1 MILNITEIT
10 GYKNEFLG
18 TVIRKEGLIM
28 KDYSRFI
35 EQIDSLKNDIN
46 DKIKSFL
53 TNSQELKDFINFRNK
68 NFYHYSIRN
77 NVLIYR
83 QDKTASMI
91 AGFKRWQE
99 LGYNIKKGA
108 KSIKVLVPLISKREI
123 DGKEENHIYGYK
135 YANVFD
141 IKHTV
146 PTETAIEI
154 PTIDT
159 RMKIGNDKCNSTKL
173 FNKSREIVEQYL
185 PVKVVKEIEDRTSKG
200 MTDGKSIAIKKDKY
214 ISMCGTL
221 LHEFTHFLNH
231 FDKENKRSRN
241 QEEVEAEIGAM
252 LFGAYFNLNISGKYK
267 YIALWKNEDVRI
279 DEAFDVA
286 LSSFEQFL
294 YGFDNKKGLV
304 DLFKEEKQG
313 I

>member
-1 MILNITEIT
+1 MRINIPEIT

-18 TVIRKEGLIM
+18 TVLRKEGLIM
-28 KDYSRFI
+28 KDYSKFI
-35 EQIDSLKNDIN
+35 EQIDSLKGDIN
-46 DKIKSFL
+46 DKIKDFL

-91 AGFKRWQE
+91 ASFKRWQE
-99 LGYNIKKGA
+99 LGYSIKKGA
-108 KSIKVLVPLISKREI
+108 KAIKILVPLISKRKV
-123 DGKEENHIYGYK
+123 DGKEENHVYGYK

-146 PTETAIEI
+146 STENAVEI

-159 RMKIGNDKCNSTKL
+159 RMKIGNDKCNSMKL
-173 FNKSREIVEQYL
+173 FNKSKEIVEQYL
-185 PVKVVKEIEDRTSKG
+185 PVKVVKEIEDRTSRG
-200 MTDGKSIAIKKDKY
+200 MTDGKSITIKKDKF

-221 LHEFTHFLNH
+221 LHEFTHYLNH

-267 YIALWKNEDVRI
+267 YIALWQNKDVRI

-294 YGFDNKKGLV
+294 YGFDDKKGLV
-304 DLFKEEKQG
+304 DLLEDEK
-313 I
+313 

>member
-1 MILNITEIT
+1 MILNIQEIT

-18 TVIRKEGLIM
+18 TVIRKEEMIM
-28 KDYSRFI
+28 RDYSKFI
-35 EQIDSLKNDIN
+35 EQIDSLKSDIN
-46 DKIKSFL
+46 DKIKCFL
-53 TNSQELKDFINFRNK
+53 NDSQELKDFINFRNK

-83 QDKTASMI
+83 QDKTASII
-91 AGFKRWQE
+91 ASFKKWQE
-99 LGYNIKKGA
+99 LGYSIKKGA
-108 KSIKVLVPLISKREI
+108 KAIKILVPLISKRNVE
-123 DGKEENHIYGYK
+123 GKEENHVYGYK

-141 IKHTV
+141 IKHTI
-146 PTETAIEI
+146 PTENAVEI

-159 RMKIGNDKCNSTKL
+159 RMKIENDRCNSTKL
-173 FNKSREIVEQYL
+173 FKKSKEIVEQYL
-185 PVKVVKEIEDRTSKG
+185 PVKVAKEIEDRTSRG
-200 MTDGKSIAIKKDKY
+200 MTDGKSITIKKDKF

-221 LHEFTHFLNH
+221 LHEFTHYLNH

-267 YIALWKNEDVRI
+267 YIALWQNENVRI

-294 YGFDNKKGLV
+294 YGFDDKKGLV
-304 DLFKEEKQG
+304 DLLEEE
-313 I
+313 

>member
-1 MILNITEIT
+1 MILNIPEIT

-18 TVIRKEGLIM
+18 TVIRKEEMTM
-28 KDYSRFI
+28 KDYSKFI
-35 EQIDSLKNDIN
+35 EQIDSLKSDIN
-46 DKIKSFL
+46 DKIKCFL
-53 TNSQELKDFINFRNK
+53 NDSQELKDFINFRNK

-83 QDKTASMI
+83 QDKTASII
-91 AGFKRWQE
+91 ASFKKWQE

-108 KSIKVLVPLISKREI
+108 KAIKILVPLISKRNVE
-123 DGKEENHIYGYK
+123 GKEENHVYGYK

-141 IKHTV
+141 VKHTI
-146 PTETAIEI
+146 PTENAVEI

-159 RMKIGNDKCNSTKL
+159 RMKIGNDRCNSTKL
-173 FNKSREIVEQYL
+173 FKKSKEIVEQYL
-185 PVKVVKEIEDRTSKG
+185 PVKVAKEIEDRTSRG
-200 MTDGKSIAIKKDKY
+200 MTDGKSITIKKDKF

-221 LHEFTHFLNH
+221 LHEFTHYLNH

-267 YIALWKNEDVRI
+267 YIALWQNEDVRI

-294 YGFDNKKGLV
+294 YGFDGKKGLV
-304 DLFKEEKQG
+304 DLFEEEK
-313 I
+313 

>member
-1 MILNITEIT
+1 MILNIPEIT

-18 TVIRKEGLIM
+18 TVIRKEGMTM
-28 KDYSRFI
+28 KDYSKFI
-35 EQIDSLKNDIN
+35 EQIDSLKSDIN
-46 DKIKSFL
+46 DKIKCFL
-53 TNSQELKDFINFRNK
+53 NDSQELKDFINFRNK

-83 QDKTASMI
+83 QDKTASII
-91 AGFKRWQE
+91 ASFKKWQE

-108 KSIKVLVPLISKREI
+108 KAIKILVPLISKRNVE
-123 DGKEENHIYGYK
+123 GKEENHVYGYK

-141 IKHTV
+141 VKHTI
-146 PTETAIEI
+146 PTENAVEI

-159 RMKIGNDKCNSTKL
+159 RMKIGNDRCNSTKL
-173 FNKSREIVEQYL
+173 FKKSKEIVEQYL
-185 PVKVVKEIEDRTSKG
+185 PVKIVKEIEDRTSRG
-200 MTDGKSIAIKKDKY
+200 MTDGKSITIKKDKF

-221 LHEFTHFLNH
+221 LHEFTHYLNH
-231 FDKENKRSRN
+231 SDKENKRSRN

-267 YIALWKNEDVRI
+267 YIALWQNEDVRI

-294 YGFDNKKGLV
+294 YGFDGKKGLV
-304 DLFKEEKQG
+304 DLFEEEK
-313 I
+313 